1 MEKEPFEYKEHVKD
15 IQQYQDSSIIE
26 AFSEPDSIQM
36 PLVKSPEELKFLKK
50 LNWTVLP
57 IVFFIIFIQVS
68 TILCMYKC
76 VILTNLFSQ
85 FL

>member
-1 MEKEPFEYKEHVKD
+1 MEKEPLEYKEHVKD
-15 IQQYQDSSIIE
+15 LQQYQDSSIIE

-85 FL
+85 FS